1 MTCHPDPR
9 QEEELVEFRKAV
21 IDAKVR
27 LVLGLGPETELGE
40 LWREV
45 TVEEQQQ
52 EVEELTREVE
62 RLKNPQEG
70 GANRTVEL
78 QRNLQKTNREFDEVA
93 FVLLPRILECHGADK
108 KMHWIAVK
116 ISVFCASPN

>member
-21 IDAKVR
+21 IAAKVR
-27 LVLGLGPETELGE
+27 LVLGLGPEVELGE

-62 RLKNPQEG
+62 RLKNSQEG

-93 FVLLPRILECHGADK
+93 FTNTGILETSHGADK
-108 KMHWIAVK
+108 TRALREMHPKWG
-116 ISVFCASPN
+116 

>member
-21 IDAKVR
+21 IAAKVR
-27 LVLGLGPETELGE
+27 LVLGLGPEVELGE

-52 EVEELTREVE
+52 EVEELRREVE
-62 RLKNPQEG
+62 RLKNPQDG
-70 GANRTVEL
+70 GASRTVVL
-78 QRNLQKTNREFDEVA
+78 QRSLKETNGEFEEVT
-93 FVLLPRILECHGADK
+93 FL
-108 KMHWIAVK
+108 
-116 ISVFCASPN
+116 FSP